1 MSENIHLLNTP
12 WTLYYHLID
21 NDTWDISSYVNLSI
35 FTSLE
40 NIINYYKYID
50 EDICKK
56 SMLFLMRKDIKPIWE
71 DMENIDG
78 GCYSFKI
85 QNRLI
90 HNVWKNISYN
100 LVAENFLQE
109 NQDIINGISISPK
122 KYFCIL
128 KIWIKDKTFSQ
139 LKFNNDYLN
148 NLEYIFK
155 PNNEK

>member
-1 MSENIHLLNTP
+1 MSEKIHLLNTT

-21 NDTWDISSYVNLSI
+21 NDMWDISSYVKLVT

-40 NIINYYKYID
+40 DIINYYKYID

-56 SMLFLMRKDIKPIWE
+56 SMLFLMRKNIKPIWE
-71 DMENIDG
+71 DTENING

-100 LVAENFLQE
+100 LVAEKFLQE
-109 NQDIINGISISPK
+109 NQNIINGVSISPK

-128 KIWIKDKTFSQ
+128 KIWINDKTFSE
-139 LKFNNDYLN
+139 LKFNNEYIN
-148 NLEYIFK
+148 NLDYIFK
-155 PNNEK
+155 QNTEK

>member
-1 MSENIHLLNTP
+1 MSENFHLLNTP

-21 NDTWDISSYVNLSI
+21 NDSWDISSYVKLI
-35 FTSLE
+35 TFASLE
-40 NIINYYKYID
+40 NTINYYKYID

-71 DMENIDG
+71 DKENIDG

-109 NQDIINGISISPK
+109 NQNIINGISISPK

-128 KIWIKDKTFSQ
+128 KIWINDKTYSK
-139 LKFNNDYLN
+139 LKFNNEYIN